1 MKPANRELVQAVPL
15 YRRLSPE
22 DAERLSAVATVKT
35 YRKGELIFSE
45 ADPADVFY
53 TVTSGRVKVFKATP
67 SGKEVIL
74 EIFGSGHPLGALAV
88 YEGRPFPAS
97 AIALEETT
105 CVLVRKQDFYGL
117 LERHPSLVRGLM
129 AALTRR
135 LVELTTRLAELTG
148 GPVEARLAR
157 MFLKLA
163 QDMGRP
169 ERGGQFIPM
178 ALSRQ
183 ELADF
188 TGTTIET
195 CIRIMSRW
203 GKDGIVLTEKEGFL
217 IQDREELERIALE

>member
-15 YRRLSPE
+15 YRRLSAE
-22 DAERLSAVATVKT
+22 DAERLSAVATVRT
-35 YRKGELIFSE
+35 FQKGDILFSE
-45 ADPADVFY
+45 GEPADLFY
-53 TVTSGRVKVFKATP
+53 TVASGRVKVFKAAP

-74 EIFGSGHPLGALAV
+74 EIFGPGDPLGALAV

-97 AIALEETT
+97 AQALEDTT
-105 CVLVRKQDFYGL
+105 CLLVHQRDFYGL
-117 LERHPSLVRGLM
+117 LERHPSLVRGLL

-135 LVELTTRLAELTG
+135 LVELATRLSDLTG
-148 GPVEARLAR
+148 GHVEARLAR

-163 QDMGRP
+163 RDMGRP
-169 ERGGQFIPM
+169 ERGGIFIPM

-203 GKDGIVLTEKEGFL
+203 GKDGLVHTEKDGFL
-217 IQDREELERIALE
+217 IQDREALDGIALE

>member
-15 YRRLSPE
+15 YRRLSAE
-22 DAERLSAVATVKT
+22 DAERLSAVAAVRTF
-35 YRKGELIFSE
+35 RKGEILFSE
-45 ADPADVFY
+45 GDPADLFY
-53 TVTSGRVKVFKATP
+53 TVASGRVKVYKAAP
-67 SGKEVIL
+67 SGKEIIL
-74 EIFGSGHPLGALAV
+74 EIFGPGDPLGALAV

-97 AIALEETT
+97 AQALEDTT
-105 CVLVRKQDFYGL
+105 CLLVRRQDFYGL
-117 LERHPSLVRGLM
+117 LERHPSLVRGLL

-135 LVELTTRLAELTG
+135 LVELATRLSELTG

-163 QDMGRP
+163 RDMGRH
-169 ERGGQFIPM
+169 ERGGTFIPM

-203 GKDGIVLTEKEGFL
+203 GKEGLVLTEKDGFL
-217 IQDREELERIALE
+217 IQDQEALEEIALE